1 MLAKNGICII
11 AALMMPVPLTS
22 AAHAES
28 GFQQEAQKFTL
39 IRSGTGDKTLD
50 STGLASPSGYG
61 RFLNLEK
68 VIRQD
73 ASFTNDPD
81 RKDRN
86 DITRVI
92 ENYYFGDGAWTPL
105 VGLSMGYLQKNNAN
119 DQFFA
124 APEIGVK
131 YFMNPSTFFY
141 GLLMYQF
148 LFEDTYDV
156 ESAYDNGRFVY
167 GVGLGLTFSY

>member
-1 MLAKNGICII
+1 MLSTKGICII

-22 AAHAES
+22 AAYAES
-28 GFQQEAQKFTL
+28 GLQQEARKFTL
-39 IRSGTGDKTLD
+39 IRSGTGDNTLD
-50 STGLASPSGYG
+50 STGLASPSRYG
-61 RFLNLEK
+61 RFVNLEK

-73 ASFTNDPD
+73 ASFTNGPD

-92 ENYYFGDGAWTPL
+92 ENYYFGDGAWSPL
-105 VGLSMGYLQKNNAN
+105 VGLSMGYLQKDNAN

-156 ESAYDNGRFVY
+156 ESAYENGRFVY